1 MKPFAVKIW
10 IAGCCA
16 LHTSTAGELT
26 TIVPKRVFPD
36 PAKRRSRR
44 PPTGGDTAWVELDAG
59 AFVDGVDVDCVG
71 TFPGC
76 AVEAVFDAPAEVP
89 ATVLVGPPLGAVV

>member
-1 MKPFAVKIW
+1 MNPLAVKIW
-10 IAGCCA
+10 IAGCRA
-16 LHTSTAGELT
+16 FHTSTAGELK

-36 PAKRRSRR
+36 PAKRRSKR
-44 PPTGGDTAWVELDAG
+44 PPTGGDTAWVELGAG

-76 AVEAVFDAPAEVP
+76 AVEVAFDVP
-89 ATVLVGPPLGAVV
+89 AVVTVLVEPALGAVV